1 MNANQIEKKKYV
13 DEFIGSVLLNYNF
26 QLFFDKTD
34 KIGIIVTYKH
44 PNGLFIRFVYEL
56 FDCVF
61 NFLIYKLRK
70 DKFYKEKMFWKIF
83 QEMDPTLEYD
93 TIQPTGRDYLPALK
107 KNSELLEQFLDQLFN
122 HGRTD
127 LIKEILE

>member
-1 MNANQIEKKKYV
+1 MLIYN
-13 DEFIGSVLLNYNF
+13 SVELVINISS
-26 QLFFDKTD
+26 LFL
-34 KIGIIVTYKH
+34 Y
-44 PNGLFIRFVYEL
+44 LA
-56 FDCVF
+56 CVF

-93 TIQPTGRDYLPALK
+93 TIQPVGRDYLPALK

-127 LIKEILE
+127 LIKEIIE